1 MKKKSGLKKQKK
13 KKLSNFK
20 FRTALVIG
28 STFLAF
34 GWIILILF
42 YIQIV
47 KGEEYKKDGEKQ
59 YKSRYTIT
67 AKRGRIISNDGEMLA
82 FDGEDYGITLDP
94 TFIRDESLDKLMDL
108 FKKNIPNLDI
118 NKLKSEIISKK
129 KSNSKYLKIDYKL
142 GYNER
147 KIIEDELDEDKSLS
161 EGVFFIPL
169 FTRNYVKN
177 KAFQEIVG
185 FMNAE
190 RKGVYGIEK
199 FYDEEL
205 TGTDGSVEG
214 VKNPKNF
221 WTIDAVKKKKSVS
234 VQNGNNVILTID
246 SVLQYI
252 LDDELKKTFEGYN
265 AVSTMGI
272 IMEVETGKILSMSSY
287 PKADS
292 NADVKNRPIIDI
304 FEPGSIFKPVTV
316 AMGLESKAIN
326 SNSKL
331 YSSGKIK
338 IYDVTVNDHSSLT
351 KGNRP
356 LDDVIAYSG
365 NVAMVEIGR
374 KMESKD
380 FYNYLT
386 LLGIGSKTGIDTYAE
401 MSPKLLT
408 LKDLTAVRKA
418 TITFG
423 QGIAVTQIQMMTA
436 LNTVINN
443 GKLMKP
449 YLVDR
454 LEDDQG
460 NIVQQNKPT
469 VIRKVFSDEVSRY
482 NRKYMEQVITR
493 GTGTAAQIKG
503 YRIGGKTGTAQKS
516 GLGGYKDKK
525 YFSSFYAFFPVDN
538 PKYAI
543 LITINESRTGKYYG
557 ADVALPSVRH
567 VMENLIKYLGISPQ
581 GNIEENRKEE
591 IAEIK
596 PMRDLK
602 KLLNEFNNNKMP
614 NLVGLS
620 LREIISV
627 YPQTKFPKYKI
638 IGNGSV
644 AEQYPSPGEKL
655 DKNTEVKIVLK

>member
-1 MKKKSGLKKQKK
+1 
-13 KKLSNFK
+13 
-20 FRTALVIG
+20 
-28 STFLAF
+28 
-34 GWIILILF
+34 
-42 YIQIV
+42 
-47 KGEEYKKDGEKQ
+47 
-59 YKSRYTIT
+59 
-67 AKRGRIISNDGEMLA
+67 
-82 FDGEDYGITLDP
+82 
-94 TFIRDESLDKLMDL
+94 
-108 FKKNIPNLDI
+108 
-118 NKLKSEIISKK
+118 
-129 KSNSKYLKIDYKL
+129 
-142 GYNER
+142 
-147 KIIEDELDEDKSLS
+147 
-161 EGVFFIPL
+161 
-169 FTRNYVKN
+169 
-177 KAFQEIVG
+177 
-185 FMNAE
+185 
-190 RKGVYGIEK
+190 
-199 FYDEEL
+199 
-205 TGTDGSVEG
+205 
-214 VKNPKNF
+214 
-221 WTIDAVKKKKSVS
+221 
-234 VQNGNNVILTID
+234 
-246 SVLQYI
+246 
-252 LDDELKKTFEGYN
+252 
-265 AVSTMGI
+265 
-272 IMEVETGKILSMSSY
+272 
-287 PKADS
+287 
-292 NADVKNRPIIDI
+292 
-304 FEPGSIFKPVTV
+304 
-316 AMGLESKAIN
+316 
-326 SNSKL
+326 
-331 YSSGKIK
+331 
-338 IYDVTVNDHSSLT
+338 
-351 KGNRP
+351 
-356 LDDVIAYSG
+356 
-365 NVAMVEIGR
+365 
-374 KMESKD
+374 
-380 FYNYLT
+380 
-386 LLGIGSKTGIDTYAE
+386 
-401 MSPKLLT
+401 
-408 LKDLTAVRKA
+408 
-418 TITFG
+418 
-423 QGIAVTQIQMMTA
+423 MMTA

>member
-1 MKKKSGLKKQKK
+1 
-13 KKLSNFK
+13 
-20 FRTALVIG
+20 
-28 STFLAF
+28 
-34 GWIILILF
+34 
-42 YIQIV
+42 
-47 KGEEYKKDGEKQ
+47 
-59 YKSRYTIT
+59 
-67 AKRGRIISNDGEMLA
+67 
-82 FDGEDYGITLDP
+82 
-94 TFIRDESLDKLMDL
+94 
-108 FKKNIPNLDI
+108 
-118 NKLKSEIISKK
+118 
-129 KSNSKYLKIDYKL
+129 
-142 GYNER
+142 
-147 KIIEDELDEDKSLS
+147 
-161 EGVFFIPL
+161 
-169 FTRNYVKN
+169 
-177 KAFQEIVG
+177 
-185 FMNAE
+185 
-190 RKGVYGIEK
+190 
-199 FYDEEL
+199 
-205 TGTDGSVEG
+205 
-214 VKNPKNF
+214 
-221 WTIDAVKKKKSVS
+221 
-234 VQNGNNVILTID
+234 
-246 SVLQYI
+246 
-252 LDDELKKTFEGYN
+252 
-265 AVSTMGI
+265 
-272 IMEVETGKILSMSSY
+272 
-287 PKADS
+287 
-292 NADVKNRPIIDI
+292 
-304 FEPGSIFKPVTV
+304 
-316 AMGLESKAIN
+316 MGLQSKAIN

-374 KMESKD
+374 KIESKD